1 MKNHMVSF
9 ILAGC
14 WFVSAMVAGQEASK
28 MDRFI
33 DELMSRMTLQEKI
46 GQLNLPVSGN
56 IVTGEAKSSDIAAKI
71 ARGEIGELFN
81 LKRIEIGR
89 AHVLFRSVVTN
100 QHPANMKL
108 TI

>member
-1 MKNHMVSF
+1 MVSF

-14 WFVSAMVAGQEASK
+14 WFVSATVAGQEASK

-71 ARGEIGELFN
+71 ARGEVEYPY
-81 LKRIEIGR
+81 
-89 AHVLFRSVVTN
+89 
-100 QHPANMKL
+100 PARDCRRKKPFEDTASLWNGCDSRL
-108 TI
+108 

>member
-1 MKNHMVSF
+1 MVSF

-14 WFVSAMVAGQEASK
+14 WFVSATVAGQEASK

-71 ARGEIGELFN
+71 ARGEIGGLFN
-81 LKRIEIGR
+81 LKGVANIRTLQEI
-89 AHVLFRSVVTN
+89 AVEKAV
-100 QHPANMKL
+100 
-108 TI
+108 